1 MSAVDLNT
9 IRKNIEG
16 RLFDELRKAPP
27 IPVVFNNIPFKPITE
42 DTFVLSEIEFTQSEY
57 IDFLNNPNKSNIIK
71 GQLTLNIFTKDGVGI
86 GASLT
91 VATRLR
97 NLFNRVDQD
106 DVFYEAAN
114 GPAVLQNG
122 SPEGYLQSR
131 MTIDFQVFEEL

>member
-16 RLFDELRKAPP
+16 RLLKELKKAPP
-27 IPVVFNNIPFKPITE
+27 LTIVFNNIPFKPLTD
-42 DTFVLSEIEFTQSEY
+42 DTFILSEIEFTQSEY
-57 IDFLNNPNKSNIIK
+57 IDFVSNPKKSNIIN
-71 GQLTLNIFTKDGVGI
+71 GQLTLNIFTKDGVGV

-97 NLFNRVDQD
+97 NLFNRVDED
-106 DVFYEAAN
+106 NIFYEAPN